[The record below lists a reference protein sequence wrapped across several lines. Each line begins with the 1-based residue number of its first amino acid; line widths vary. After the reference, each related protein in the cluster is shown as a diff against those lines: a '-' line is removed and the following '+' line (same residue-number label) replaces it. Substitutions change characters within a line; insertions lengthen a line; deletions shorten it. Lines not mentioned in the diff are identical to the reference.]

1 MCDPNVT
8 NERFVAQ
15 LVQNIVLVSYM
26 PLANRASKSQPR
38 NSSGAPPAATTTCR
52 CLYLALSVGS
62 RIRRNQSIWRGSLL
76 PEIQLPRRIAV
87 RSAAA
92 RCQTPPPRQATM
104 AQQQVDI
111 SAMSLEQLNT
121 YKGQF
126 ENEIK
131 QLPVWKSTSASG
143 ARR

>member
-1 MCDPNVT
+1 MSV
-8 NERFVAQ
+8 
-15 LVQNIVLVSYM
+15 
-26 PLANRASKSQPR
+26 PL
-38 NSSGAPPAATTTCR
+38 SGALSWLENPPQ
-52 CLYLALSVGS
+52 S
-62 RIRRNQSIWRGSLL
+62 SIWRGSLL

-143 ARR
+143 ARPGSVER

>member
-1 MCDPNVT
+1 
-8 NERFVAQ
+8 
-15 LVQNIVLVSYM
+15 
-26 PLANRASKSQPR
+26 
-38 NSSGAPPAATTTCR
+38 
-52 CLYLALSVGS
+52 
-62 RIRRNQSIWRGSLL
+62 
-76 PEIQLPRRIAV
+76 
-87 RSAAA
+87 
-92 RCQTPPPRQATM
+92 M

-143 ARR
+143 APSWLGRATRNRHRHAIEQVSRRWHAL

>member
-1 MCDPNVT
+1 
-8 NERFVAQ
+8 
-15 LVQNIVLVSYM
+15 
-26 PLANRASKSQPR
+26 
-38 NSSGAPPAATTTCR
+38 
-52 CLYLALSVGS
+52 
-62 RIRRNQSIWRGSLL
+62 
-76 PEIQLPRRIAV
+76 
-87 RSAAA
+87 
-92 RCQTPPPRQATM
+92 M

-143 ARR
+143 ARSSGEELVSPRHRAGVAPMAWRSTRRFSANAP

>member
-1 MCDPNVT
+1 
-8 NERFVAQ
+8 
-15 LVQNIVLVSYM
+15 
-26 PLANRASKSQPR
+26 
-38 NSSGAPPAATTTCR
+38 
-52 CLYLALSVGS
+52 
-62 RIRRNQSIWRGSLL
+62 
-76 PEIQLPRRIAV
+76 
-87 RSAAA
+87 
-92 RCQTPPPRQATM
+92 M

-143 ARR
+143 APGRAVRNRYRHAIEQASRR

>member
-1 MCDPNVT
+1 
-8 NERFVAQ
+8 
-15 LVQNIVLVSYM
+15 
-26 PLANRASKSQPR
+26 
-38 NSSGAPPAATTTCR
+38 
-52 CLYLALSVGS
+52 
-62 RIRRNQSIWRGSLL
+62 
-76 PEIQLPRRIAV
+76 
-87 RSAAA
+87 
-92 RCQTPPPRQATM
+92 M

-143 ARR
+143 AVIFRR

>member
-1 MCDPNVT
+1 
-8 NERFVAQ
+8 
-15 LVQNIVLVSYM
+15 
-26 PLANRASKSQPR
+26 
-38 NSSGAPPAATTTCR
+38 
-52 CLYLALSVGS
+52 
-62 RIRRNQSIWRGSLL
+62 
-76 PEIQLPRRIAV
+76 
-87 RSAAA
+87 
-92 RCQTPPPRQATM
+92 M

-143 ARR
+143 ANRVDGVEVDETIQRTRRKI

>member
-1 MCDPNVT
+1 
-8 NERFVAQ
+8 
-15 LVQNIVLVSYM
+15 
-26 PLANRASKSQPR
+26 
-38 NSSGAPPAATTTCR
+38 
-52 CLYLALSVGS
+52 
-62 RIRRNQSIWRGSLL
+62 
-76 PEIQLPRRIAV
+76 
-87 RSAAA
+87 
-92 RCQTPPPRQATM
+92 M

-143 ARR
+143 AQFFTKSFLGDDAAVLAPSRVRN

>member
-1 MCDPNVT
+1 
-8 NERFVAQ
+8 
-15 LVQNIVLVSYM
+15 
-26 PLANRASKSQPR
+26 
-38 NSSGAPPAATTTCR
+38 
-52 CLYLALSVGS
+52 
-62 RIRRNQSIWRGSLL
+62 
-76 PEIQLPRRIAV
+76 
-87 RSAAA
+87 
-92 RCQTPPPRQATM
+92 M

-143 ARR
+143 ATPSSLRGRRFSANAP

>member
-1 MCDPNVT
+1 
-8 NERFVAQ
+8 
-15 LVQNIVLVSYM
+15 
-26 PLANRASKSQPR
+26 
-38 NSSGAPPAATTTCR
+38 
-52 CLYLALSVGS
+52 
-62 RIRRNQSIWRGSLL
+62 
-76 PEIQLPRRIAV
+76 
-87 RSAAA
+87 
-92 RCQTPPPRQATM
+92 M

-143 ARR
+143 ASSSGEEPVSPRHRAGVASMAWRSTRRFSANAP

>member
-1 MCDPNVT
+1 
-8 NERFVAQ
+8 
-15 LVQNIVLVSYM
+15 
-26 PLANRASKSQPR
+26 
-38 NSSGAPPAATTTCR
+38 
-52 CLYLALSVGS
+52 
-62 RIRRNQSIWRGSLL
+62 
-76 PEIQLPRRIAV
+76 
-87 RSAAA
+87 
-92 RCQTPPPRQATM
+92 M

-143 ARR
+143 AIGDDAAVLARSSGEEPVSPRHRAGVASMAWRARAVKFDFHTGNYMPDIRA

>member
-1 MCDPNVT
+1 
-8 NERFVAQ
+8 
-15 LVQNIVLVSYM
+15 
-26 PLANRASKSQPR
+26 
-38 NSSGAPPAATTTCR
+38 
-52 CLYLALSVGS
+52 
-62 RIRRNQSIWRGSLL
+62 
-76 PEIQLPRRIAV
+76 
-87 RSAAA
+87 
-92 RCQTPPPRQATM
+92 M

-143 ARR
+143 APSWLGRAARTGIATPLSRRGADGVEVDETIQRERAVKFDFHTGNYMPDIRA

>member
-1 MCDPNVT
+1 
-8 NERFVAQ
+8 
-15 LVQNIVLVSYM
+15 
-26 PLANRASKSQPR
+26 
-38 NSSGAPPAATTTCR
+38 
-52 CLYLALSVGS
+52 
-62 RIRRNQSIWRGSLL
+62 
-76 PEIQLPRRIAV
+76 
-87 RSAAA
+87 
-92 RCQTPPPRQATM
+92 M

-143 ARR
+143 RHGVEVDATLQNAFPT

>member
-1 MCDPNVT
+1 
-8 NERFVAQ
+8 
-15 LVQNIVLVSYM
+15 M
-26 PLANRASKSQPR
+26 PP
-38 NSSGAPPAATTTCR
+38 
-52 CLYLALSVGS
+52 
-62 RIRRNQSIWRGSLL
+62 
-76 PEIQLPRRIAV
+76 QLPKRRRRAKN
-87 RSAAA
+87 
-92 RCQTPPPRQATM
+92 TM

>member
-1 MCDPNVT
+1 
-8 NERFVAQ
+8 
-15 LVQNIVLVSYM
+15 
-26 PLANRASKSQPR
+26 
-38 NSSGAPPAATTTCR
+38 
-52 CLYLALSVGS
+52 
-62 RIRRNQSIWRGSLL
+62 
-76 PEIQLPRRIAV
+76 
-87 RSAAA
+87 
-92 RCQTPPPRQATM
+92 M

-143 ARR
+143 ELEDDATIQHERTVKF

>member
-1 MCDPNVT
+1 
-8 NERFVAQ
+8 
-15 LVQNIVLVSYM
+15 M
-26 PLANRASKSQPR
+26 PP
-38 NSSGAPPAATTTCR
+38 
-52 CLYLALSVGS
+52 
-62 RIRRNQSIWRGSLL
+62 
-76 PEIQLPRRIAV
+76 QLPKRRHRAKN
-87 RSAAA
+87 
-92 RCQTPPPRQATM
+92 TM

-131 QLPVWKSTSASG
+131 QLPVWKSTSATG

>member
-1 MCDPNVT
+1 MQPHT
-8 NERFVAQ
+8 LR
-15 LVQNIVLVSYM
+15 IVW
-26 PLANRASKSQPR
+26 
-38 NSSGAPPAATTTCR
+38 SSAFATKHLR
-52 CLYLALSVGS
+52 CTQSVETALRST
-62 RIRRNQSIWRGSLL
+62 SL
-76 PEIQLPRRIAV
+76 PKA
-87 RSAAA
+87 
-92 RCQTPPPRQATM
+92 M

-111 SAMSLEQLNT
+111 SSMSLEQLNT

>member
-1 MCDPNVT
+1 
-8 NERFVAQ
+8 
-15 LVQNIVLVSYM
+15 
-26 PLANRASKSQPR
+26 
-38 NSSGAPPAATTTCR
+38 
-52 CLYLALSVGS
+52 
-62 RIRRNQSIWRGSLL
+62 
-76 PEIQLPRRIAV
+76 
-87 RSAAA
+87 
-92 RCQTPPPRQATM
+92 M

-143 ARR
+143 APDNSSLSHFLAMTRPSWLGRAVRNRYRHAIEQASRRWNAP

>member
-1 MCDPNVT
+1 MLPN
-8 NERFVAQ
+8 
-15 LVQNIVLVSYM
+15 
-26 PLANRASKSQPR
+26 
-38 NSSGAPPAATTTCR
+38 
-52 CLYLALSVGS
+52 
-62 RIRRNQSIWRGSLL
+62 
-76 PEIQLPRRIAV
+76 
-87 RSAAA
+87 AAA
-92 RCQTPPPRQATM
+92 RQSTM

-143 ARR
+143 ALH

>member
-1 MCDPNVT
+1 
-8 NERFVAQ
+8 
-15 LVQNIVLVSYM
+15 
-26 PLANRASKSQPR
+26 
-38 NSSGAPPAATTTCR
+38 
-52 CLYLALSVGS
+52 
-62 RIRRNQSIWRGSLL
+62 
-76 PEIQLPRRIAV
+76 
-87 RSAAA
+87 
-92 RCQTPPPRQATM
+92 M

-143 ARR
+143 APGIATPSSRRRVDGVEVDETIQRTRRKI

>member
-1 MCDPNVT
+1 
-8 NERFVAQ
+8 
-15 LVQNIVLVSYM
+15 
-26 PLANRASKSQPR
+26 
-38 NSSGAPPAATTTCR
+38 
-52 CLYLALSVGS
+52 
-62 RIRRNQSIWRGSLL
+62 
-76 PEIQLPRRIAV
+76 
-87 RSAAA
+87 
-92 RCQTPPPRQATM
+92 M

-131 QLPVWKSTSASG
+131 QLPVWKSTSAPG

>member
-1 MCDPNVT
+1 
-8 NERFVAQ
+8 
-15 LVQNIVLVSYM
+15 
-26 PLANRASKSQPR
+26 
-38 NSSGAPPAATTTCR
+38 
-52 CLYLALSVGS
+52 
-62 RIRRNQSIWRGSLL
+62 
-76 PEIQLPRRIAV
+76 
-87 RSAAA
+87 
-92 RCQTPPPRQATM
+92 M

-143 ARR
+143 ANRAGVEVDETIQRERAVKFDFHTGNYMPDIAA

>member
-1 MCDPNVT
+1 
-8 NERFVAQ
+8 
-15 LVQNIVLVSYM
+15 
-26 PLANRASKSQPR
+26 
-38 NSSGAPPAATTTCR
+38 
-52 CLYLALSVGS
+52 
-62 RIRRNQSIWRGSLL
+62 
-76 PEIQLPRRIAV
+76 
-87 RSAAA
+87 
-92 RCQTPPPRQATM
+92 M

-143 ARR
+143 APSGEEPVSPRHRATIRAVKFDFHTGNYMPDIRA

>member
-1 MCDPNVT
+1 
-8 NERFVAQ
+8 
-15 LVQNIVLVSYM
+15 
-26 PLANRASKSQPR
+26 
-38 NSSGAPPAATTTCR
+38 
-52 CLYLALSVGS
+52 
-62 RIRRNQSIWRGSLL
+62 
-76 PEIQLPRRIAV
+76 
-87 RSAAA
+87 
-92 RCQTPPPRQATM
+92 M

-143 ARR
+143 ARPGSVER

>member
-1 MCDPNVT
+1 
-8 NERFVAQ
+8 
-15 LVQNIVLVSYM
+15 
-26 PLANRASKSQPR
+26 
-38 NSSGAPPAATTTCR
+38 
-52 CLYLALSVGS
+52 
-62 RIRRNQSIWRGSLL
+62 
-76 PEIQLPRRIAV
+76 
-87 RSAAA
+87 
-92 RCQTPPPRQATM
+92 M

-143 ARR
+143 APRRFSERAVKFDFHTGNYMPDIRD

>member
-1 MCDPNVT
+1 
-8 NERFVAQ
+8 
-15 LVQNIVLVSYM
+15 
-26 PLANRASKSQPR
+26 
-38 NSSGAPPAATTTCR
+38 
-52 CLYLALSVGS
+52 
-62 RIRRNQSIWRGSLL
+62 
-76 PEIQLPRRIAV
+76 
-87 RSAAA
+87 
-92 RCQTPPPRQATM
+92 M

-143 ARR
+143 AIRVLEVDDSARTRRKI